1 MQNLDWGFEDKVIII
16 TGSGGG
22 IGAAIALH
30 LVKLGAKVVVNDIS
44 HTRVQK
50 MLKQIKGL
58 GGEAIGVS
66 GDIGE
71 KLTVDQ
77 LILDTLKYF
86 GQIDGLVNNVG
97 IGPDSDFPSLS
108 YQKWQKTLDTN
119 LNFPYQLTQKVVL
132 QMQKQKSG
140 GSVLFISSTHTTFLG
155 ANTAYAVSKA
165 GIELLV
171 KELALRL
178 GKDNIRVNS
187 LAPGAIKSHPKLSAT
202 DNLVPLGRRRGT
214 LEEVA
219 ISAAFL
225 LSPTLSSYT
234 TGIIIRVDGGLS
246 LTNSISNK

>member
-1 MQNLDWGFEDKVIII
+1 MENIDWGFEDKVIII

-30 LVKLGAKVVVNDIS
+30 LVSLGAKVVINDLS
-44 HTRVQK
+44 ASKVQK
-50 MLKQIKGL
+50 MLKQIADL

-71 KLTVDQ
+71 KLTIDQ
-77 LILDTLKYF
+77 IILDTLKYF
-86 GQIDGLVNNVG
+86 GRVDGLVNNVG
-97 IGPDSDFPSLS
+97 IGPDSDFPSIS

-119 LNFPYQLTQKVVL
+119 LNFPYQLTQKATL

-155 ANTAYAVSKA
+155 ANVAYSASKA
-165 GIELLV
+165 AIELLV

-178 GKDNIRVNS
+178 GKDNIRVNG
-187 LAPGAIKSHPKLSAT
+187 LAPGAIKSHPKLS
-202 DNLVPLGRRRGT
+202 DSDSLVPLGKRRGT

-219 ISAAFL
+219 TSVAFIM
-225 LSPTLSSYT
+225 SPSLSSYT
-234 TGIIIRVDGGLS
+234 TGIILRVDGGLS
-246 LTNSISNK
+246 LTTPISKF